1 MFFLL
6 SGTMIFEVYK
16 FFEILIYSFSLF
28 AAGADLGFSQGGEI
42 SKKKI
47 FSDQPNWFSELS

>member
-1 MFFLL
+1 
-6 SGTMIFEVYK
+6 MIFEVYK

-42 SKKKI
+42 
-47 FSDQPNWFSELS
+47 